1 MSSLPHLVDGGAR
14 KPRKKKAVFVELP
27 LTLDEDTAKYMPYSR
42 VSFPKLSLAS
52 GSQSTMQAKAELDS
66 MWVVGML
73 DHQRQIQ
80 LEDGL
85 HDLSHFLKLP
95 DGRILPGAV
104 EELWKVYRNKARP
117 SSAEQ
122 RRRGIMVRD
131 GKPLTKGEIKRVMGK
146 ASMAARLADADV
158 VRLRELEKGPQK
170 WSRKDLKAT
179 LNGTV
184 YKKENKKLRRAI
196 RERRPRVRET
206 RIRSKAMETLFE
218 IERRQVVAAIRV
230 QRAWKKY
237 LRLKFWKE
245 YLINVAAA
253 TRIQKIVRG
262 TVVREFVRR
271 WYKRKVFLVILSQ
284 SILRGSLVRKHWR
297 VQVRVA
303 LRDLSD
309 SAGSIACW

>member
-1 MSSLPHLVDGGAR
+1 MQDRQMSSLPHLVDGGAK

-85 HDLSHFLKLP
+85 SDLGHFLKLP

-104 EELWKVYRNKARP
+104 EELWKVYRSKARP

-146 ASMAARLADADV
+146 ASMAAKLSDADII
-158 VRLRELEKGPQK
+158 RLRELERGPQK
-170 WSRKDLKAT
+170 WTRKDLKGT

-245 YLINVAAA
+245 YLIKVAAA

-262 TVVREFVRR
+262 TVVRKF
-271 WYKRKVFLVILSQ
+271 I
-284 SILRGSLVRKHWR
+284 
-297 VQVRVA
+297 
-303 LRDLSD
+303 
-309 SAGSIACW
+309 

>member
-1 MSSLPHLVDGGAR
+1 
-14 KPRKKKAVFVELP
+14 
-27 LTLDEDTAKYMPYSR
+27 MPYSR

-245 YLINVAAA
+245 YLIKVAAA